1 MSQEGEIGSL
11 RLSLPGKIE
20 MCRIIIIIIII
31 FAYLGNLC

>member
-11 RLSLPGKIE
+11 GLSLPGKIE
-20 MCRIIIIIIII
+20 MCRIIIIIII